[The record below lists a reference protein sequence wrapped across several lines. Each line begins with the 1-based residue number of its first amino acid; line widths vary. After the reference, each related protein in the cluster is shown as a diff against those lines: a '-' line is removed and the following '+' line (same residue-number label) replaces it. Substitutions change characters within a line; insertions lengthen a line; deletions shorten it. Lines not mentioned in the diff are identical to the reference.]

1 MPKMSIHEKSNIFYA
16 LEYATSEWARG
27 YGVSKRDT
35 YRKNSGTSPYT
46 HSSSTFNRYAGVAKQ
61 LCMYLKDEHN
71 VNRIDKITYQNIENF
86 IDRKIEKGLSQS
98 TIKVNLSAIEKFCD
112 TINRKDIS
120 EKLRDKYSDFYSRA
134 KPSGRAIAFA
144 NPERLIQKI
153 YEKNETHGIVAELQ
167 YLTGARIGDVKK
179 IEVDRE
185 RQVVNI
191 NGSKGGRDRSIDFS
205 DRQEK
210 LERIAD
216 LKEKLDNAIRET
228 GWKEIRESYYN
239 SVKSA
244 CVSCGELY
252 SGAHAFRVNYA
263 EERHNELTE
272 RGLSFSEA
280 DKVLTQELG
289 HNREEMSIYYTRP
302 R

>member
-1 MPKMSIHEKSNIFYA
+1 MQKMGIHEKSNIFYA

-27 YGVSKRDT
+27 FGVSKRET
-35 YRKNSGTSPYT
+35 YKKNGGTSPFT
-46 HSSSTFNRYAGVAKQ
+46 HSNSTFNRYAGVAKQ
-61 LCMYLKDEHN
+61 LCGYLKEQG
-71 VNRIDKITYQNIENF
+71 VNRIDRITYEKIQSF
-86 IDRKIEKGLSQS
+86 IDKKIEKELSQS

-120 EKLRDKYSDFYSRA
+120 DKLRDKYSDFYSKA

-144 NPERLIQKI
+144 NPERLIEKI
-153 YEKNETHGIVAELQ
+153 YAKSETHGIVAELQ

-210 LERIAD
+210 LERIAN
-216 LKEKLDNAIRET
+216 LKEKLNSAIRET

-244 CVSCGELY
+244 CVSCQELY

-263 EERHNELTE
+263 VERHNEL
-272 RGLSFSEA
+272 
-280 DKVLTQELG
+280 
-289 HNREEMSIYYTRP
+289 
-302 R
+302 